1 MAAEKSSTELAGAAP
16 VASGQR
22 ISSLD
27 TLRGVAVLGIL
38 VMNIYAFAMPFVAY
52 QNPLVMGGTEIH
64 NLATWFLTHI
74 FFDQKF
80 MSIFS
85 MLFGAGIVLM
95 MDRAEAKGAAF
106 GPIFFRRQFWLL
118 VLGMLHAYLI
128 WFGDILFFYAA
139 VGMLVFVFRHKS
151 PRFLLI
157 TGSIMLLIGI
167 GLSVMSSAY
176 VEDLRT
182 RAGALEARQLSGVAL
197 DEAELA
203 TVEEWAEFRD
213 FMAPGPEQVREDVDT
228 YRGGYPGIVA
238 FRAPEVLMFHLQA
251 LPFFIVW
258 RVGGLMLVGMALMKL
273 NILSAQRDFSLY
285 RRMLLVG
292 YGLGLPLTV
301 LSAFN
306 AYAHDFDGVYMFGL
320 GQVPNYFGSLLVAVG
335 HIAAVMLLV
344 KSGALRSLVAR
355 FSSVGQMALTNYLM
369 HSLVMTTVFYGYG
382 LGLYGEVP
390 RLAQMGFVAA
400 LIGVQLVLSPWWL
413 ARYRFGPAEWLW
425 RSMTYWR
432 RQPMRNP
439 G

>member
-1 MAAEKSSTELAGAAP
+1 MSAENSSTELAGAAP
-16 VASGQR
+16 VASEQR

-38 VMNIYAFAMPFVAY
+38 VMNIYAFAMPFAAY
-52 QNPLVMGGTEIH
+52 QNPLVMGGTEIY
-64 NLATWFLTHI
+64 NLGTWFVTHF

-139 VGMLVFVFRHKS
+139 VGMLIFVFRRKS
-151 PRFLLI
+151 PRFLL
-157 TGSIMLLIGI
+157 TAGSTMLLIGI
-167 GLSVMSSAY
+167 GLSVLSSAY
-176 VEDLRT
+176 VQDLRV
-182 RAGALEARQLSGVAL
+182 RADTLEARQLSGAVL
-197 DEAELA
+197 DESELA
-203 TVEEWAEFRD
+203 TVEEWAEFRG
-213 FMAPGPEQVREDVDT
+213 FMAPGPEQIQKDVDT
-228 YRGGYPGIVA
+228 YRGSYPGIVT

-251 LPFFIVW
+251 LPFFIIW

-273 NILSAQRDFSLY
+273 GILSAQRDFSVY
-285 RRMLLVG
+285 RRMLLLG
-292 YGLGLPLTV
+292 YGLGLPLAV
-301 LSAFN
+301 FSAFN
-306 AYAHDFDGVYMFGL
+306 AYAHDFDGVYMFGI
-320 GQVPNYFGSLLVAVG
+320 GQIPNYFGSLLVAIG

-344 KSGALRSLVAR
+344 KAGAMRSVMAR

-369 HSLVMTTVFYGYG
+369 HSIVMTTLFYGYG

-390 RLAQMGFVAA
+390 RLAQMGFVAV
-400 LIGVQLVLSPWWL
+400 LIGLQLVFSPWWL

-425 RSMTYWR
+425 RSMTYWQ

-439 G
+439 D